1 VEEMTK
7 RRWELMGHGITNSQP
22 LSHLSSTNEEKDV
35 IRTTL
40 DTIQKAAGTRPK
52 GWLGPALAE
61 RFDTLDILA
70 EEGVQFVADWNNDD
84 QPYRMK
90 VKSGKMLSVP
100 YCMVLNDIG
109 LFSRHGYTG
118 EEYLGAIV
126 DQFETLYSE
135 SERLARVMGI
145 PLHPFLVGQ
154 PLRIKYFQR
163 AIAHIKKMDRVW
175 FATGSEIAEAY
186 EQVCS

>member
-1 VEEMTK
+1 MTK
-7 RRWELMGHGITNSQP
+7 RDWEFMGHGITNSQP
-22 LSHLSSTNEEKDV
+22 LSHLSSSSEEKDV

-40 DTIQKAAGTRPK
+40 DTIQKAAGSRPK

-118 EEYLGAIV
+118 EEYFGAIV

-135 SERLARVMGI
+135 SESLARVMGI

-163 AIAHIKKMDRVW
+163 AIAHMKKMDRVW

-186 EQVCS
+186 ERVCF